1 MSAARGRDEQGMS
14 LIEVLVGAAIAAV
27 LVGGLMGAF
36 LTAMRISARGSV
48 NTEAAGLVQQTLER
62 LRNKVACGEGN
73 PGEWFNSACAP
84 TLPPA
89 NTSDPIVGGAL
100 FGGTRTYTVTP
111 EDCDGVPGGP
121 SNCLKVV
128 AKVSWTPP

>member
-1 MSAARGRDEQGMS
+1 MSAMRGRDKRGMS
-14 LIEVLVGAAIAAV
+14 LIEVLVAAAIASV
-27 LVGGLMGAF
+27 LVGGLMAAF
-36 LTAMRISARGSV
+36 LTAMRISVRGGS

-62 LRNKVACGEGN
+62 FRNRVACD
-73 PGEWFNSACAP
+73 PGSWFGGANCGATP
-84 TLPPA
+84 PPA
-89 NTSDPIVGGAL
+89 NTPDPLVGGAL
-100 FGGTRTYTVTP
+100 FGGTRVYTVTP